1 MSGAVSMVAW
11 GVLEYTPGPLWARYA
26 PYNRVDIGYEA
37 DIRALEILGLVT
49 REFTKR
55 GWLLRPKTSRKF
67 MLLGARKVTP
77 ALTTRDIIGEGTLK
91 EVCLAAIAHDAVWSV
106 IPE

>member
-11 GVLEYTPGPLWARYA
+11 GVLEYTPLPF
-26 PYNRVDIGYEA
+26 NKIINSDIE
-37 DIRALEILGLVT
+37 IRAREILGLVT
-49 REFTKR
+49 IEFTKR
-55 GWLLRPKTSRKF
+55 DWLLRPNKKAYGTRRKF
-67 MLLGARKVTP
+67 ILLGARKVTP
-77 ALTTRDIIGEGTLK
+77 ALTTRDLIGKGTLK